1 MREIRFKILVGTPSG
16 KRALGDLSLDGKVI
30 LKCFKE
36 TGCESG
42 DRLQMHPEKVYR
54 GVRF

>member
-54 GVRF
+54 VVRF

>member
-16 KRALGDLSLDGKVI
+16 NRELGDQSIDGKVI
-30 LKCFKE
+30 LKYFKE

-42 DRLQMHPEKVYR
+42 NWLQVDPEKVYR
-54 GVRF
+54 SVRL